1 MQSMFVDGDRVA
13 IETRLTLLQPDA
25 ARQWGRMSAAQMLA
39 HCAAAL
45 ETPLGERRERQ
56 SLLGRVMSPFIRSS
70 VFGQAPFRRNTPT
83 DAQCII
89 ADQREFAEEQ
99 RRLLEKIRRF
109 CDRGPSA
116 ADQRVHSFFGSL
128 TGPEWGRFVYKHLD
142 HHLRQFGS

>member
-1 MQSMFVDGDRVA
+1 MQNMFVDGDRVA
-13 IETRLTLLQPDA
+13 IETRLSLLHPGA

-56 SLLGRVMSPFIRSS
+56 CLLGRVMTPFIRSS
-70 VFGQAPFRRNTPT
+70 VFGEAPLRRNTPT
-83 DAQCII
+83 DAACVIH
-89 ADQREFAEEQ
+89 DEREFVEEQ
-99 RRLLEKIRRF
+99 RRLMEKVRRF

-116 ADQRVHSFFGSL
+116 ADQQVHSFFGSL
-128 TGPEWGRFVYKHLD
+128 TGQEWGRFVYKHLD